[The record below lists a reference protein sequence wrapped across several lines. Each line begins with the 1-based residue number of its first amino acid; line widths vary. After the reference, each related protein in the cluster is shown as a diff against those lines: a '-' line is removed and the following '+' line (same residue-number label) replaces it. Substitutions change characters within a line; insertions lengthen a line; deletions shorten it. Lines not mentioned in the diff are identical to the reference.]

1 MKLSFINTANFISS
15 YLIVVHVL
23 LHNHTYKKMHTPINS
38 LITFILFPLL
48 ASVFIVIV
56 IVLFKKYK
64 FLSQVKV
71 VISYY
76 L

>member
-1 MKLSFINTANFISS
+1 
-15 YLIVVHVL
+15 
-23 LHNHTYKKMHTPINS
+23 MHTPINS

-76 L
+76 LSIMLQCIKIL

>member
-1 MKLSFINTANFISS
+1 MCCFII
-15 YLIVVHVL
+15 IH
-23 LHNHTYKKMHTPINS
+23 KKMHTPINS

-76 L
+76 LSIMLQCIKIL